1 MTAED
6 RISQLE
12 NRVKALEA
20 FIAQMR
26 AVFTGS
32 TGDAA
37 PDRELDSQY
46 GDPPVKVIPRD
57 WVNSGVFKGQKFSAC
72 EPDFL
77 DALAETYDFFAAR
90 NDANGEKASNGTP
103 KSVYDRKAARL
114 ARGWARR
121 IRAGWT
127 PPPAPTFGGS
137 APADPNANPFSAKTN
152 DSNPFARKPNDAP
165 APAPTTNEEEFN
177 W

>member
-1 MTAED
+1 VTAED

-37 PDRELDSQY
+37 PDRELDSPH
-46 GDPPVKVIPRD
+46 GDPQVKVIPRD
-57 WVNSGVFKGQKFSAC
+57 WVNSGVFKGQKFSTCNA
-72 EPDFL
+72 DFL
-77 DALAETYDFFAAR
+77 DALAEMYMFFAER
-90 NDANGEKASNGTP
+90 NDAKGEMAGNGTP
-103 KSVYDRKAARL
+103 KSVYDRKSARI

-121 IRAGWT
+121 IRDGWT
-127 PPPAPTFGGS
+127 PPPAPTFGAS
-137 APADPNANPFSAKTN
+137 APADPNANPFSSKTN
-152 DSNPFARKPNDAP
+152 DSNPFARKANDAP
-165 APAPTTNEEEFN
+165 APAPSGNEEEFN